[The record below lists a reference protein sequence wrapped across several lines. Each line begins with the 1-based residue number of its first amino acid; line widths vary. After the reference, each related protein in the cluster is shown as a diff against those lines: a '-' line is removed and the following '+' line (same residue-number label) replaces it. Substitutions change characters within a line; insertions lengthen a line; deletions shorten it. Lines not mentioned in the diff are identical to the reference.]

1 MATWPESV
9 SYPEFKTG
17 TLNRS
22 SFFRSAPAA
31 IAVVAKAYKYS
42 LDALL
47 AMRAVSDQKAVKI
60 REGRAIANARIQSV
74 ASATAY
80 LLLVLHQMGL
90 GAVWM
95 TGPMQAKE
103 EVEEILKVPDGMDL
117 VAFIPVGYPGEN
129 PAPKPRKP
137 ITEVCQ
143 VIK

>member
-1 MATWPESV
+1 
-9 SYPEFKTG
+9 
-17 TLNRS
+17 
-22 SFFRSAPAA
+22 
-31 IAVVAKAYKYS
+31 VAKADKYS
-42 LDALL
+42 LDTLL
-47 AMRAVSDQKAVKI
+47 AIRAVSDQKAVKI

-103 EVEEILKVPDGMDL
+103 ELEEILKVPEGMDL

-137 ITEVCQ
+137 LTEVCQ
-143 VIK
+143 IIK